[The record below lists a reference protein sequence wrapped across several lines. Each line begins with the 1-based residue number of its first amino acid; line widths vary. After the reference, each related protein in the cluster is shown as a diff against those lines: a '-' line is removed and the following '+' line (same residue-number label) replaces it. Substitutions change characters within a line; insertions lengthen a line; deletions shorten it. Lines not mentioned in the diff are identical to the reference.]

1 MIQPPH
7 TLFTGK
13 CPRKN
18 KLGHAFRVATAAFTM
33 IHFGACSSPASTGE
47 NGGLDDETRYL
58 IFWSPPEK
66 AGELAEQIGMKGD
79 GSTRILG
86 FGLPTSTFELEDQLP
101 ERIRSCF
108 AAALEHDMAV
118 LLHFDLHLFWK
129 NRPDLWNWFDPDMP
143 GYDTANQFNVEWHG
157 WEGPPNRA
165 RYLNWGVLERMPPV
179 MCYTREKVRSE
190 ITRIV
195 SGIIVPVILE
205 ELAKLEARGREAL
218 FAGIVVGSEP
228 GIDDYSQP
236 GPEQSTMMEE
246 DGVPAGPLGYRALLD
261 RGYSADNPP
270 DDFRQSLAEIIQETV
285 AFWCRQFAEGGIPVD
300 KLFPHVA
307 APAPIE
313 MMNAP
318 IWTAFNEYS
327 RPGWTTYPVMV
338 LEKDFNAIYEALEK
352 HGNTAWAGVEANAG
366 FPGSV
371 VDWETYLAWHYNH
384 GCILVGIN
392 TGATGSDLPQ
402 RLRESAFGD
411 EALAVYRRFLSG
423 EPLKE

>member
-1 MIQPPH
+1 MIQPAH

-13 CPRKN
+13 YRRKN
-18 KLGHAFRVATAAFTM
+18 KLGHAFRVATAAFIM
-33 IHFGACSSPASTGE
+33 IHFGACCSPASTGE

-108 AAALEHDMAV
+108 ATALENDMAV

-143 GYDTANQFNVEWHG
+143 GYDTANQYNVEWHG

-179 MCYTREKVRSE
+179 MCYTSEKVRSE

-236 GPEQSTMMEE
+236 GPEQSAMMEE
-246 DGVPAGPLGYRALLD
+246 DRVPAGPLGYRSLLD

-285 AFWCRQFAEGGIPVD
+285 AFWCRQFAEGGIPAD
-300 KLFPHVA
+300 KLLPHVA

-318 IWTAFNEYS
+318 IWTAFNDYS
-327 RPGWTTYPVMV
+327 HPGWTTYPVMV

-352 HGNTAWAGVEANAG
+352 HGNPAWAGVEANAG